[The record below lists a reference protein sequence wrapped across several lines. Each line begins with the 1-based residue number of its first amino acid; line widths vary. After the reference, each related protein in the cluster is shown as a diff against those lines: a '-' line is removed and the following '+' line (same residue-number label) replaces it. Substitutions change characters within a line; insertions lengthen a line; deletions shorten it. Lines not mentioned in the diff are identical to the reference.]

1 MTNKPEFSS
10 MGKQI
15 TMRVDLSEFSSRD
28 RVNLMRQLMEDFG
41 LLYAMTSDR
50 ACLPAVK
57 LLDECIKNNW

>member
-1 MTNKPEFSS
+1 MANKPEFSS

-15 TMRVDLSEFSSRD
+15 TMRADLSEFSSRD

-41 LLYAMTSDR
+41 LLEAMTSDR
-50 ACLPAVK
+50 AYLPAMK